1 MTRDKTIDGMENRNN
16 MITVGGTRRACLG
29 GAANA
34 LRHMAVDGMMRKHDL
49 RDRVCSQWYMK
60 VAPMN
65 DVALS
70 CLVDALLRV
79 RQSGRWRKKG
89 IRACVEATERAM
101 RRYESMLSR
110 KVGGIGDGVLAMFED
125 YMEGW
130 NDGTR
135 HDVTIMRMSVG
146 NALLRMGYPRDVEL
160 ASWVFTAYN
169 MVDLANR
176 IFDSYFD
183 ACEKALGVDCR
194 RMFADGRLTAVMRA
208 FRPVADSLDQGDR
221 FALSG
226 DEMCR
231 RSMGVLANRLALDD
245 IERQADAEAM
255 RLNPGLAGKAGE
267 AAEAERE
274 FRERMRKRLER
285 DVGLAAG

>member
-1 MTRDKTIDGMENRNN
+1 METKTDNDMGKGI
-16 MITVGGTRRACLG
+16 ITAGGTRRACLG

-34 LRHMAVDGMMRKHDL
+34 LRRVAVEGMMRKHDL

-65 DVALS
+65 DIALS
-70 CLVDALLRV
+70 CLVDTLHRV
-79 RQSGRWRKKG
+79 RRSDRWKKKG
-89 IRACVEATERAM
+89 IRACVEATERMM

-125 YMEGW
+125 YMDGW

-135 HDVTIMRMSVG
+135 HDVTILRMSVG

-169 MVDLANR
+169 MVGLANR

-183 ACEKALGVDCR
+183 TCEKALGVDCR
-194 RMFADGRLTAVMRA
+194 RMFAAGRLTAVLRA
-208 FRPVADSLDQGDR
+208 FKPVADSLDQGGG
-221 FALSG
+221 FSLSG
-226 DEMCR
+226 DEMCQR
-231 RSMGVLANRLALDD
+231 AMDVLVNRFALGDV
-245 IERQADAEAM
+245 ERQADAEAL
-255 RLNPGLAGKAGE
+255 RLNPEMAEKAEEVAG
-267 AAEAERE
+267 AERK

-285 DVGLAAG
+285 DAGLTGG